1 MFCKIRCLI
10 ITALFILIS
19 SYSPTYA
26 SQKIQIGDFSIS
38 FTGGNFDNS
47 KSKGNLT
54 GVSLW
59 SRQTKIG
66 SASSVSINHS
76 FSEKSLSG
84 KSIEGQLTLSFEKLN
99 LKLKDESAELN
110 EFDINIAEAYIDASV
125 DSNRLHVQNITLQGA
140 KVDWLNKGFEVSLE
154 KYSASD
160 VVVGLGRLNPLTSE
174 VAKYLGADIGKSQL
188 DNFKVMMGKKYKAK
202 AEVLSLEN
210 WTVSNCFGHSLL
222 IDVVPDFVCSF
233 SFSNASLNNGS
244 IKQLYPELSQVL
256 SENGIKAVTLNSSGE
271 TSYNNVKEGY
281 KIKSR
286 IKSKVDDFG
295 SVEAQ
300 SSTTTNKTF
309 WADLAA
315 NEKNWASIDASDIR
329 TMTMAMALNLDRT
342 FLHDYKLTIT
352 DDGFVRIAES
362 FIKNQYPAFRRMNRQ
377 QLALEVN
384 KGISGGLEGQPN
396 IANLISPF
404 VKDFINGA
412 GKISLM
418 IEPIGDISIYEKAK
432 LVSDFDDFIAVF
444 NVRLSN

>member
-1 MFCKIRCLI
+1 MIRKLKCLI
-10 ITALFILIS
+10 MTLLVIIIS
-19 SYSPTYA
+19 SHSPTYA

-38 FTGGNFDNS
+38 FTDGYFD
-47 KSKGNLT
+47 KAKLKGNLT

-66 SASSVSINHS
+66 SASSLSIHHS
-76 FSEKSLSG
+76 FSEKSFSE
-84 KSIEGQLTLSFEKLN
+84 KSVEGQLTLSFEKLN
-99 LKLKDESAELN
+99 LKFKDESAELN

-125 DSNRLHVQNITLQGA
+125 NSNRLHVQNITLQGA

-160 VVVGLGRLNPLTSE
+160 VVVGLGRLNPLTSDI
-174 VAKYLGADIGKSQL
+174 AKYLGADIGNGQL
-188 DNFKVMMGKKYKAK
+188 DNFKVMMGKKYKPK
-202 AEVLSLEN
+202 AEVLSIES

-233 SFSNASLNNGS
+233 SLSNASLNNGS

-256 SENGIKAVTLNSSGE
+256 SENGIQAVKLNSSGE

-281 KIKSR
+281 MIKSR

-300 SSTTTNKTF
+300 SSTTANKTV

-315 NEKNWASIDASDIR
+315 NEKNWTLIDASDIR
-329 TMTMAMALNLDRT
+329 AMAMAMALSLDRT

-352 DDGFVRIAES
+352 DDGFVKIVES
-362 FIKNQYPAFRRMNRQ
+362 FIKNQYPALRRMNRQ
-377 QLALEVN
+377 QLSLEVN

-396 IANLISPF
+396 ISKLINPF

-418 IEPIGDISIYEKAK
+418 IEPIGDISIYERAK

-444 NVRLSN
+444 NARLSN